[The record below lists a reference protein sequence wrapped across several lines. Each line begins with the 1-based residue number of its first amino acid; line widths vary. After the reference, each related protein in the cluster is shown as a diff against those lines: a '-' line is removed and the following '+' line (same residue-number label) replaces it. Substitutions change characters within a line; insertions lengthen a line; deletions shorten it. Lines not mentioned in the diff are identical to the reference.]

1 MQKLFYVLICIAG
14 ICSCA
19 KQSPTLNNNV
29 NTGTAGSIARFAVV
43 GNTLYTVSLTH
54 LNIFDVSDKNN
65 PVLAGSANLG
75 FNIET
80 IFPRDDS
87 TLFVGSSNGMYIFD
101 IKDRLLP
108 NQKSLYMHFTACDPV
123 VANQTHAFITLS
135 SNISRRR
142 CFRSVNQ
149 LEVIDIS
156 NLAEPQVIKTIPM
169 AQPQGLALH
178 NNSLFVCDNGLKWF
192 DITNPANPLIKKN
205 YISIQPNDIL
215 TVDSVL
221 IAIGDNGLS
230 QYQISNDSL
239 VLLSV
244 IPLIKK

>member
-1 MQKLFYVLICIAG
+1 MQKLFYIFIFIAG

-19 KQSPTLNNNV
+19 KESPTLNNNV
-29 NTGTAGSIARFAVV
+29 NTGSAGSIARFAVV

-87 TLFVGSSNGMYIFD
+87 TLFVGSANGMYIFD

-123 VANQTHAFITLS
+123 VANNTHAFVTLS
-135 SNISRRR
+135 SNVNRRR

-156 NLAEPQVIKTIPM
+156 NLAEPQVIKTIAM
-169 AQPQGLALH
+169 TQPEGLALF
-178 NNSLFVCDNGLKWF
+178 NNNLFVCDKGLKWF
-192 DITNPANPLIKKN
+192 DITDPVNPLIKKN
-205 YISIQPNDIL
+205 YVSIQPNDLIV
-215 TVDSVL
+215 VDSIL
-221 IAIGDNGLS
+221 LAIGDAGLE
-230 QYQISNDSL
+230 QYQIAGDSL
-239 VLLSV
+239 VKLSV
-244 IPLIKK
+244 IPVIKK